1 MQNTILTEVN
11 AIGYSCTT
19 TFNGP
24 IPQLEMI
31 KLPLYLEV
39 RSLGEI
45 LSDSNGRKFFPQDES
60 YQVTGVVENHEVF
73 NDWVK
78 PLKFDYCPNGNE
90 KGELQEDWFYI
101 YFDHLINVIKIYVNV
116 YYRKI
121 HIPRKFIIINEQGLL
136 AKGKIDEDGDFMQ
149 QSCHKYANYTYDQIK
164 NQDKLL
170 IVPYN

>member
-1 MQNTILTEVN
+1 MHNTIMTEVN
-11 AIGYSCTT
+11 SIGYCCTT
-19 TFNGP
+19 TFNDT

-45 LSDSNGRKFFPQDES
+45 QSNDNGKSFFPSIDS
-60 YQVTGVVENHEVF
+60 YQVTGVVEHHEVF
-73 NDWVK
+73 NDWIK
-78 PLKFDYCPNGNE
+78 PLKFNYSPNGSE
-90 KGELQEDWFYI
+90 KGEVQGDWFYI
-101 YFDHLINVIKIYVNV
+101 YFDHLTNVIKIYVNV

-121 HIPRKFIIINEQGLL
+121 DLPRKFFIINEQGQL
-136 AKGKIDEDGDFMQ
+136 AKGKIDEDGDFLQ
-149 QSCHKYANYTYDQIK
+149 KSHHKHANYTYDQIK